1 MDLRKR
7 KRFIINA
14 AYCSL
19 VVAIVVV
26 IFRYAIFWVMPF
38 VIGFSV
44 AFLLKPVINKLSK
57 LTHINRKPIAALVLL
72 LFYAT
77 VGLLVFLFG
86 LQVFFSVQRF
96 IYQIP
101 DIYTQK
107 MEPALVSSYKSLE
120 MWAAHWDPKIMNAIS
135 EVAKDLLA
143 QLGALVSSVSTKML
157 AMISGIAVWVPGM
170 FVSLIFTIISSF
182 FIAMDYY
189 KITNFIVRQ
198 FNPQHQSLILDIKN
212 YVVGSIFKF
221 ITSYA
226 LIMSITFAELSIGL
240 TILRID
246 HAILV
251 AFLISMLDVLPVLG
265 TGGVVI
271 PWILIELVQK
281 NYSLALGLLF
291 LYLFITIMRNVL
303 EPKIV
308 GKRVGL
314 HPVLMLISMFVGV
327 KLFGPLG
334 LIILPFMLIVIKN
347 LNESGKI
354 HLFK

>member
-19 VVAIVVV
+19 VVGIVIVV
-26 IFRYAIFWVMPF
+26 FRYAIFWIMPF
-38 VIGFSV
+38 VVGFSV
-44 AFLLKPVINKLSK
+44 AFVLKPLIDRLSK
-57 LTHINRKPIAALVLL
+57 MTHINRKPIAAMVLL

-77 VGLLVFLFG
+77 VGLLIFLFG
-86 LQVFFSVQRF
+86 LQVFFSIQKF
-96 IYQIP
+96 TYQIP
-101 DIYTQK
+101 DIYNEK
-107 MEPALVSSYKSLE
+107 MEPALISGYKSLE
-120 MWAAHWDPKIMNAIS
+120 IWAANWDPKIMNAIS
-135 EVAKDLLA
+135 EVAKDLLT
-143 QLGALVSSVSTKML
+143 QLGSLVSSLSTKML

-189 KITNFIVRQ
+189 KITSFIVRQ
-198 FNPQHQSLILDIKN
+198 FNPQHQGLILDIKD
-212 YVVGSIFKF
+212 YVVSSIFKF

-240 TILRID
+240 SILRIEN
-246 HAILV
+246 AILV
-251 AFLISMLDVLPVLG
+251 AFLISLVDVLPVLG

-271 PWILIELVQK
+271 PWILIELAGK
-281 NYSLALGLLF
+281 NYSLAIGLLV
-291 LYLFITIMRNVL
+291 LYLFVTVMRNIL

-308 GKRVGL
+308 GNRVGL

-327 KLFGPLG
+327 KLFGALG
-334 LIILPFMLIVIKN
+334 LIILPFLLIVVKN
-347 LNESGKI
+347 LNDSEKI

>member
-44 AFLLKPVINKLSK
+44 AFILKPLINKLSQVM
-57 LTHINRKPIAALVLL
+57 HINRKPVAAFVVL

-77 VGLLVFLFG
+77 VGMLIFLFG
-86 LQVFFSVQRF
+86 LQVFFSIRDW
-96 IYQIP
+96 IDQIP
-101 DIYTQK
+101 YIYSEK
-107 MEPALVSSYKSLE
+107 MEPVLVSNYKDLE
-120 MWAAHWDPKIMNAIS
+120 LWAADWDPKLLNTIQDIA
-135 EVAKDLLA
+135 VDLLA
-143 QLGALVSSVSTKML
+143 QLGQLVSSFSKKML
-157 AMISGIAVWVPGM
+157 TMISELAVWVPSM

-189 KITNFIVRQ
+189 KITRFIVRQ
-198 FNPQHQSLILDIKN
+198 FNPQHQSLILDVKN
-212 YVVGSIFKF
+212 YVVGSVFKF

-226 LIMSITFAELSIGL
+226 LIMSITFAELSVGL
-240 TILRID
+240 TILRIEN
-246 HAILV
+246 AILV
-251 AFLISMLDVLPVLG
+251 AFLIAMLDVLPVLG

-271 PWILIELVQK
+271 PWILIELIQK
-281 NYSLALGLLF
+281 HYSLSVGLII
-291 LYLFITIMRNVL
+291 LYLFITIMRNIL

-327 KLFGPLG
+327 KLFGALG
-334 LIILPFMLIVIKN
+334 LIILPFIMIVLKN
-347 LNESGKI
+347 LNDSGKI

>member
-14 AYCSL
+14 AYCAL
-19 VVAIVVV
+19 VVAIFIV
-26 IFRYAIFWVMPF
+26 IFRYAIFWIMPF

-44 AFLLKPVINKLSK
+44 AFILKPVIDSLSK
-57 LTHINRKPIAALVLL
+57 VSRINRKPVAALVLL

-77 VGLLVFLFG
+77 VGLVLFLFG
-86 LQVFFSVQRF
+86 LQIF
-96 IYQIP
+96 ISIQNFVYQIP
-101 DIYTQK
+101 SLYDENL
-107 MEPALVSSYKSLE
+107 EPALVSGYKSLE
-120 MWAAHWDPKIMNAIS
+120 MWAANWDPKIMAAIS
-135 EVAKDLLA
+135 EIAKDLLT
-143 QLGALVSSVSTKML
+143 QLGTLVSSISTKMI

-198 FNPQHQSLILDIKN
+198 FSPQNQGLILDIKN

-226 LIMSITFAELSIGL
+226 MIMSITFAELAIGL
-240 TILRID
+240 SILQIE
-246 HAILV
+246 HAIFV
-251 AFLISMLDVLPVLG
+251 AFLISLVDVLPVLG

-271 PWILIELVQK
+271 PWILIEVAGK
-281 NYSLALGLLF
+281 NYSMALGLLF
-291 LYLFITIMRNVL
+291 LYLFVTVMRNIL

-308 GKRVGL
+308 GNRVGL

-327 KLFGPLG
+327 KLFGALG
-334 LIILPFMLIVIKN
+334 LVILPFLLIVVKN
-347 LNESGKI
+347 LNDSGKI
-354 HLFK
+354 NLFR